1 MEGIIIQI
9 SQVKNFSNSKRIR
22 MSSSIQN
29 ISLYI
34 PHIFANYT
42 KEDVS
47 RVFEDLNIGKVK
59 NIDFVSKMSKEGK
72 VYNSAY
78 IHFVEWYD
86 TIVAHNFQ
94 SRVLDVNKEAR
105 LMYEDPWY
113 WIVLENKAQKH
124 NPGDRKTRI
133 NLDLVEPT
141 QCSMTTPVKTNTG
154 YDVVL
159 TMAPVKVKNQIQNE
173 PSKMACPLNLDKEFA
188 EEEEMAW
195 LEARMEEEERQ
206 MDEIEAAMDEE
217 EQYLVSFDSRYVKSL
232 EEENAHLRQQSMYYY
247 NEYCRI
253 FESYKM
259 ETIKAQAL
267 ADAIQMIK
275 K

>member
-1 MEGIIIQI
+1 MEGTLIQI
-9 SQVKNFSNSKRIR
+9 SQVKNFSNPKRIR
-22 MSSSIQN
+22 MSNTIQN

-86 TIVAHNFQ
+86 TIVAYNFQ

-141 QCSMTTPVKTNTG
+141 QSSMSTPVKSNIG
-154 YDVVL
+154 YDVDL
-159 TMAPVKVKNQIQNE
+159 TMAPVKGKNQVQNE
-173 PSKMACPLNLDKEFA
+173 PSKMDGPLNLDKEFA
-188 EEEEMAW
+188 
-195 LEARMEEEERQ
+195 EEERQ

-217 EQYLVSFDSRYVKSL
+217 EKYLVSFDSRYVKSL

>member
-1 MEGIIIQI
+1 MEGSLIQI
-9 SQVKNFSNSKRIR
+9 SQVKNFSNLKRIR
-22 MSSSIQN
+22 MSNTIQN

-47 RVFEDLNIGKVK
+47 RVFNDLNIGKVK

-133 NLDLVEPT
+133 VLDLAPT
-141 QCSMTTPVKTNTG
+141 HQSSMSTPVKSNIG
-154 YDVVL
+154 YDVDL
-159 TMAPVKVKNQIQNE
+159 TMAPVKAKNQIQNE
-173 PSKMACPLNLDKEFA
+173 PSKMACPLNLDLEFA
-188 EEEEMAW
+188 EEEEMTW
-195 LEARMEEEERQ
+195 LEEEERQ

-217 EQYLVSFDSRYVKSL
+217 EQYLVSFDSRYVKSM
-232 EEENAHLRQQSMYYY
+232 EEENAHLRQQSLYYY

-253 FESYKM
+253 VESYKM
-259 ETIKAQAL
+259 EAIKAQAL